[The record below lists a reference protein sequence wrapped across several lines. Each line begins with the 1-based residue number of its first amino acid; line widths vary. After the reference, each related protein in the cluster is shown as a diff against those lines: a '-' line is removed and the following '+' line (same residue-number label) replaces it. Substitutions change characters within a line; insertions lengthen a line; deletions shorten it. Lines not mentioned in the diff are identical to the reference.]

1 MKFFV
6 GELVGR
12 RSVEG
17 MQNVSGAES
26 RRGARKWRARP
37 LLMIH
42 VSANGEMQTAHVGF
56 KGLVGA
62 GAPVSRTN
70 AKDPESFT

>member
-26 RRGARKWRARP
+26 RRGARSGGLDLFDDPRVGKWRNAQP
-37 LLMIH
+37 
-42 VSANGEMQTAHVGF
+42 AHVGF